1 MCMGGLGFLSLSS
14 IVLSAVFI
22 WNGIFSLWNGTCN
35 VYVCLNHTKSDSDQE
50 HAILP
55 TIYKRCTTKMNLSII
70 LSPKCNHKHKSNA
83 VVIDLWCI
91 LSRCRQPHGFHPLQM
106 KLKGKKSQT
115 LLLWYLLHPLAFYW
129 KIEPWFLVTRETSS
143 SSAKYFPFDFFHIT

>member
-22 WNGIFSLWNGTCN
+22 WNGVFSLWNETCN

-83 VVIDLWCI
+83 VEIDLWCI
-91 LSRCRQPHGFHPLQM
+91 LSRCRQPHGFNPLQK
-106 KLKGKKSQT
+106 KLKGEKPDITFMVS
-115 LLLWYLLHPLAFYW
+115 
-129 KIEPWFLVTRETSS
+129 ITSS
-143 SSAKYFPFDFFHIT
+143 CFLFKNWALVFGNSCNIIIIRQAFSFQFFPYH